1 MKQRI
6 LALLLALALMGSLCA
21 VSALA
26 GESGQ
31 TEAEEAAA
39 ETGETAGET
48 GEESAEVP
56 EESSPAGPDPD
67 PAVDPETGKQEEPA
81 YTPDAVGDISFAN
94 LERRIRENNLNVLA
108 LEENIQALETINYDA
123 MAKELG
129 DAMSGMAEVVWAPE
143 QASQIMGV
151 TTVVGIQQNYQSVV
165 DAYDAIKKGDLQKDN
180 AGTIRQLKNAQD
192 QIVLLGESLYIG
204 ILEME
209 TQEAALQRQ
218 LTALNR
224 TVEEMELRYQLGQV
238 SALQLEQTKAGRTS
252 LVSGLETLRMN
263 IYTYKVQLE
272 SMIGAEMTGEI
283 RLGAIPGVT
292 EKQLGDMDLE
302 TDLAAAK
309 EKSYELYDADE
320 TLDDAIDNYVKTVT
334 STNEVSSKHVT
345 KAARISHSATC
356 QNYELKFRTLYSKV
370 GDCKQIL
377 DAAKVSLAS
386 EQSSYASMQLKYDQ
400 GTISKNKLLDAEDSL
415 RTAEEKVQTASVD
428 LFSAYNTYCWAVQH
442 GIINN

>member
-26 GESGQ
+26 GESEAAQPDGTGEAAEIQ
-31 TEAEEAAA
+31 ETAAETAEETAEEAEEPA
-39 ETGETAGET
+39 
-48 GEESAEVP
+48 
-56 EESSPAGPDPD
+56 SPAGPDPD
-67 PAVDPETGKQEEPA
+67 PVVDPETGKQAEVA

-94 LERRIRENNLNVLA
+94 LERRMRENNLNLLS
-108 LEENIQALETINYDA
+108 LEENIKALETINYDS
-123 MAKELG
+123 MADTYG
-129 DAMSGMAEVVWAPE
+129 DMMSALADMVWVNPSNTDL
-143 QASQIMGV
+143 QK
-151 TTVVGIQQNYQSVV
+151 NYQAAA
-165 DAYDAIKKGDLQKDN
+165 DAYEAIRKGDLQHDN
-180 AGTIRQLKNAQD
+180 DGTIRQLKNAQD

-345 KAARISHSATC
+345 KAARISHSATY